1 MTVIRKFLTCA
12 SVGLA
17 AFGCVTSAHP
27 VSIPF
32 YRRDAHPCPLGSEE
46 LHHQHSRRQAG
57 APALTDLDILQFALT
72 LEHLEAA
79 FYKQGFAKFAP
90 SEFMALGLAQE
101 QIDGLVKIGK
111 TEASH
116 VTALMGAIAGTGATP
131 VSTCT
136 YDFKFTDAKSM
147 IATAKV
153 LEAVGVSAYL
163 GAAPLVT
170 DKKILSAAASIVTIE
185 SRHQTFIRTA
195 LREDPIPQAFDVA
208 VGARQIFTLAAS
220 FITSCPAGSA
230 LPLQAFPSLNIVNAA
245 SVKSGSTLTLA
256 DAKAFPDGTTFCSFT
271 AGEVGTLFTPFSKGS
286 CTVPPGLGGEVYVT
300 ITSSNTALTDD
311 KILAGPAVLP
321 M

>member
-1 MTVIRKFLTCA
+1 MTFIRKFLTCA

-32 YRRDAHPCPLGSEE
+32 YKRDAHPCPLGSEE

-57 APALTDLDILQFALT
+57 TPMLSDLDILQFALT
-72 LEHLEAA
+72 LEHLEAE
-79 FYKQGFAKFAP
+79 FYKAGFAMFPP
-90 SEFMALGLAQE
+90 SEFMALGLAAE
-101 QIDGLVKIGK
+101 QIDGLVAIGK
-111 TEASH
+111 TEAAH
-116 VTALMGAIAGTGATP
+116 VTALMAAIAAAGATP
-131 VSTCT
+131 VSPCT

-170 DKKILSAAASIVTIE
+170 DKKVLSAAASIVTIE

-195 LREDPIPQAFDVA
+195 LRESPVPQAFDVA

-220 FITSCPAGSA
+220 FIKSCPAGSA

-245 SVKSGSTLTLA
+245 NVKSGSTLTLA
-256 DAKAFPDGTTFCSFT
+256 DTTAFPDGTTFCSFT
-271 AGEVGTLFTPFSKGS
+271 SGEAGTQFAPLSKGG

-311 KILAGPAVLP
+311 KILAGPAVLS